1 MSFYSLLEPITPPRS
16 VYVISDSQYKEMQQ
30 KRAQSE
36 IDELQ
41 TEVEV
46 QERYIKRLQ
55 ARITDLQTEHG
66 LLPPTEEN

>member
-1 MSFYSLLEPITPPRS
+1 MSYYSLLETFAPPRS

-46 QERYIKRLQ
+46 QERYLKRLQ
-55 ARITDLQTEHG
+55 ARITDIQKEHG
-66 LLPPTEEN
+66 LLPPAEE